1 MNILLTG
8 SKGQLGKI
16 IKREI
21 FSSNFD
27 NSINLFCPS
36 RETLDLG
43 EKDQIHSYIIKNKP
57 DWIINTAAYTNV
69 ENAEKNSNL
78 PYKINTYAVY
88 EICKA
93 LDKYGGKLIQLS
105 TDYVFDGKKNK
116 PYKIKDNRNPL
127 NIYGRSKSNAEL
139 IIEETLNKKN
149 QSFIVRTSW
158 LMGLDGENFAN
169 IILDLLKKDSPLKI
183 INDQFGR
190 PTTTKTLA
198 KAILRIIEKV
208 NKGKQIQTI
217 LHCCNSGIASWHE
230 IAVELQNIGLKF
242 GTIKKR
248 SLIESISSLDYG
260 KNVKRPSYSVLDLKS
275 TSDCLDFEFIHWKKA
290 LYEIFQTS
298 IIK

>member
-21 FSSNFD
+21 FSSKFD

-43 EKDQIHSYIIKNKP
+43 KKDQIHSYIIKNKP

-78 PYKINTYAVY
+78 AYKVNTYAVY

-169 IILDLLKKDSPLKI
+169 KILDLLKKDSPLKI

-217 LHCCNSGIASWHE
+217 LHCCNSGIASWYE

-248 SLIESISSLDYG
+248 SLIESISTLDYG

-290 LYEIFQTS
+290 LHEIFS
-298 IIK
+298 NINY